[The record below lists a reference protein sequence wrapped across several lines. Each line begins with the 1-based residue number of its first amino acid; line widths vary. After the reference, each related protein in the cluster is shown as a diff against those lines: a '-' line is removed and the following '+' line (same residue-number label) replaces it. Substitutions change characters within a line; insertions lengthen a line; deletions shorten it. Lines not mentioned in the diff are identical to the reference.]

1 MIALTLQHQ
10 APLPN
15 RSLITHTC
23 LLAPR
28 LMAGR
33 EGEDIAWWNSL
44 LSHALSVWQGD
55 NPDELDEE
63 GWSAMHLVPT

>member
-1 MIALTLQHQ
+1 M
-10 APLPN
+10 
-15 RSLITHTC
+15 
-23 LLAPR
+23 
-28 LMAGR
+28 
-33 EGEDIAWWNSL
+33 